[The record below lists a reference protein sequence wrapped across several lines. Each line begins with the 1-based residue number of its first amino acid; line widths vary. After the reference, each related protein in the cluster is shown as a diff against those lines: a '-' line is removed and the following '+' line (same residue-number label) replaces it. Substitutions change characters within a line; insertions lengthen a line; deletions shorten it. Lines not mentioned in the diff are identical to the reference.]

1 MNAVPVLIALGSNL
15 GDRAGFLLAGLARLA
30 ALEGFELEDL
40 SQVYQTEPVG
50 PAGQGPY
57 LNAVLRGQTTL
68 PPRELLQ
75 ELLRIEESLGRV
87 RQQRWGPRTLDLD
100 LLDYGGLVLEEP
112 GLTLPHPRLH
122 QRPFVLVPLG
132 DVAPNW
138 LHPTLGKTAAEL
150 LADLDSAGVTLW
162 QPAY

>member
-1 MNAVPVLIALGSNL
+1 VDGATVLIALGSNL
-15 GDRAGFLLAGLARLA
+15 GDRAGFLLAGLTKLA
-30 ALEGFELEDL
+30 ALEGFELEGL
-40 SQVYQTEPVG
+40 SQIYQTEPVG

-68 PPRELLQ
+68 APRELLQ
-75 ELLRIEESLGRV
+75 EMLRIEESLGRV

-100 LLDYGGLVLEEP
+100 LLDYDGLVLEEP

>member
-1 MNAVPVLIALGSNL
+1 VNAVPVLIALGSNL

-75 ELLRIEESLGRV
+75 EMLQIEESLGRV

-112 GLTLPHPRLH
+112 GLRLPHPRLH

-132 DVAPNW
+132 DVAPDW
-138 LHPTLGKTAAEL
+138 RHPTLKKTAVEL
-150 LADLDSAGVTLW
+150 LGSLDSTGVKPW
-162 QPAY
+162 QAAY